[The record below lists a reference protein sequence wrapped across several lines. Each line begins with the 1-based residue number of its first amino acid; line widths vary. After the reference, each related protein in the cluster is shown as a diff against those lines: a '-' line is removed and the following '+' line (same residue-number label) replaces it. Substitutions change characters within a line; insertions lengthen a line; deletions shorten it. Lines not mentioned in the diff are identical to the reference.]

1 MDGKLLVGA
10 LLLTFLGLY
19 FGVIWVTQGITPP

>member
-10 LLLTFLGLY
+10 LLLTFLALY